1 MCAPAGGVAYSHR
14 NNREKTV
21 NGKIPG
27 KSFIKEIQKK
37 SNSKF
42 ETNNKK
48 V

>member
-1 MCAPAGGVAYSHR
+1 VALHTVI
-14 NNREKTV
+14 EKTEKKTV

-37 SNSKF
+37 KSNSKF